1 MKAAE
6 IILGN
11 CTTTLPPQFLGG
23 DLGHHT
29 MIFGTSGQG
38 KSGLLQAEALRL
50 GIPYEELLRRME
62 PTPEQREQERMLQ
75 EEAQQAQAKRLNA
88 VREAFWSL
96 TPPGH
101 YDFDCLHAALSAA
114 NLAGEPTPAQVKALF
129 MMLPSDIF
137 GTAISWGFND
147 TEVRERIYEFVER
160 NRQDVVKRIEAA
172 K

>member
-1 MKAAE
+1 
-6 IILGN
+6 
-11 CTTTLPPQFLGG
+11 
-23 DLGHHT
+23 

-50 GIPYEELLRRME
+50 GISYDELLRRMA
-62 PTPEQREQERMLQ
+62 PTPEQVKEQERMRQ
-75 EEAQQAQAKRLNA
+75 DEAQQAGAKRLNA

-101 YDFDCLHAALSAA
+101 YDFDCLHDVLSTAD
-114 NLAGEPTPAQVKALF
+114 LAGEPTPAQVKALF
-129 MMLPSDIF
+129 MMLPSDIL
-137 GTAISWGFND
+137 GSAISWGFND

-160 NRQDVVKRIEAA
+160 NRPGVVERIEAE